1 MTENTMPT
9 NTGHQSE
16 PTDSEPAVPQAA
28 QDQAELSDSEL
39 QLTQAPSSTTCTARE
54 GSRSSDVEERPSTSG
69 FASENA
75 TSQRILSGFFC
86 QLK

>member
-16 PTDSEPAVPQAA
+16 PTDSEPAVPQAS

-39 QLTQAPSSTTCTARE
+39 QVTRTPSSTTCTAPGRKPLF
-54 GSRSSDVEERPSTSG
+54 GR
-69 FASENA
+69 
-75 TSQRILSGFFC
+75 
-86 QLK
+86 